1 MNSIL
6 LLLGLVSG
14 GIYDPGAGAF
24 IDQAGFF
31 HEAFAL
37 GDSCYRAADYEGAA
51 GFYLE
56 GLRAQPWDGT
66 YIYNLSCCFGLLGR
80 ADLAALYLRRAWNAG
95 FRNMTFILEDRD
107 FELVRTTEPFS
118 SLVDSLSEV
127 TLTETALQGET
138 IVFRTTGPFECLVN
152 TPEGYDGTE
161 PFPLL
166 LGLHGVGGTPEGF
179 MRLWN
184 VAREF
189 PCIMAVPQAPC
200 PFDTGEGMG
209 YSWFE
214 DWFPMT
220 SSREYVLA
228 VLDSLKARY
237 NVGEV
242 YLFGYSQG
250 AGMAL
255 MTGLHAPERFSGI
268 APFSGWLPE
277 EVTDQEI
284 EAAAGLPVRIV
295 HGEQDGAVIFD
306 NAIHAVS
313 VLAAHGCDVRLLPF
327 QGEHRFEADLFRQI
341 LEEFL
346 GPEEQPFPAPAP

>member
-1 MNSIL
+1 MVCVL
-6 LLLGLVSG
+6 LFLGLMSG
-14 GIYDPGAGAF
+14 GIYDPGYGSF
-24 IDQAGFF
+24 IDEAAFF
-31 HEAFAL
+31 HQAFAL
-37 GDSCYRAADYEGAA
+37 GDSCYRASDYEGAA

-56 GLRAQPWDGT
+56 GLKGQPWDGT

-95 FRNMTFILEDRD
+95 FRNMPFILGDGD
-107 FELVRTTEPFS
+107 FERVREAEPFR
-118 SLVDSLSEV
+118 SLVDSLAGVAASEA
-127 TLTETALQGET
+127 ALQGELV
-138 IVFRTTGPFECLVN
+138 VFTATGPFECRVN

-161 PFPLL
+161 PLPLL

-209 YSWFE
+209 YGWFE
-214 DWFPMT
+214 DGFPMA
-220 SSREYVLA
+220 SSRDYILVI
-228 VLDSLKARY
+228 LDSLEGRY
-237 NVGEV
+237 SIGDV

-255 MTGLHAPERFSGI
+255 MTGLSAPGRFAGV
-268 APFSGWLPE
+268 AAFSGWLPE
-277 EVTDQEI
+277 EVTDQDVQ
-284 EAAAGLPVRIV
+284 AAAGLPVRIV
-295 HGEQDGAVIFD
+295 HGEQDGAVSFS

-313 VLAAHGCDVRLLPF
+313 VLAAHGGDVRLLPF

-346 GPEEQPFPAPAP
+346 ATD

>member
-1 MNSIL
+1 DR
-6 LLLGLVSG
+6 V
-14 GIYDPGAGAF
+14 
-24 IDQAGFF
+24 
-31 HEAFAL
+31 
-37 GDSCYRAADYEGAA
+37 RA
-51 GFYLE
+51 
-56 GLRAQPWDGT
+56 
-66 YIYNLSCCFGLLGR
+66 
-80 ADLAALYLRRAWNAG
+80 
-95 FRNMTFILEDRD
+95 
-107 FELVRTTEPFS
+107 TEPFS

-127 TLTETALQGET
+127 AATEAALRGEL

-161 PFPLL
+161 TLPLL

-189 PCIMAVPQAPC
+189 HCIMAVPQAPY

-214 DWFPMT
+214 DGYPMA
-220 SSREYVLA
+220 SSRDYVMA
-228 VLDSLKARY
+228 VLDLLEERY
-237 NVGEV
+237 NIGEV

-255 MTGLHAPERFSGI
+255 MTGLHAPGRFNGI

-284 EAAAGLPVRIV
+284 QAAAGLPVRIV
-295 HGEQDGAVIFD
+295 HGEQDGAVAFD
-306 NAIHAVS
+306 NAIQTVS
-313 VLAAHGCDVRLLPF
+313 VLAAHDYDVRLLPF
-327 QGEHRFEADLFRQI
+327 QGEHRFETGLFRQV

-346 GPEEQPFPAPAP
+346 GSDE

>member
-1 MNSIL
+1 MSVL
-6 LLLGLVSG
+6 LFLGLISG
-14 GIYDPGAGAF
+14 GIYDPAAGSF
-24 IDQAGFF
+24 IDEADYYHQ
-31 HEAFAL
+31 AFAQ
-37 GDSCYRAADYEGAA
+37 GDSCYRASDYEGAA
-51 GFYLE
+51 VFYLE
-56 GLRAQPWDGT
+56 GLRAQPWDET

-95 FRNMTFILEDRD
+95 FRNMPFILGDTDFDR
-107 FELVRTTEPFS
+107 VRATEPFS

-127 TLTETALQGET
+127 AATEAALRGEL
-138 IVFRTTGPFECLVN
+138 IVFSTTGPFECRVN

-161 PFPLL
+161 PLPLL

-189 PCIMAVPQAPC
+189 NCIMAVPQAPY

-214 DWFPMT
+214 EGFPMAG
-220 SSREYVLA
+220 SRDYVLA
-228 VLDSLKARY
+228 VLDSLEGRY
-237 NVGEV
+237 SIGDV

-255 MTGLHAPERFSGI
+255 MTGLHAPGRFAGV
-268 APFSGWLPE
+268 AAFSGWLPE
-277 EVTDQEI
+277 EVTDLEI
-284 EAAAGLPVRIV
+284 DEAAGVPVRIV
-295 HGEQDGAVIFD
+295 HGEQDSAVSFS

-313 VLAAHGCDVRLLPF
+313 VLAAHGGDVRLLPF

-346 GPEEQPFPAPAP
+346 GTD

>member
-1 MNSIL
+1 MNFVL
-6 LLLGLVSG
+6 LFLGLVTID
-14 GIYDPGAGAF
+14 IYDPGTGSF
-24 IDQAGFF
+24 IDESGFYHQAF
-31 HEAFAL
+31 ER
-37 GDSCYRAADYEGAA
+37 GDSCYRASDYEGAA

-80 ADLAALYLRRAWNAG
+80 ADLAASYLRRAWNAG
-95 FRNMTFILEDRD
+95 FRNMTFILEDGD
-107 FELVRTTEPFS
+107 FELVRTAEPFR
-118 SLVDSLSEV
+118 SLLDSLSDV
-127 TLTETALQGET
+127 AATEAALQGEM
-138 IVFRTTGPFECLVN
+138 IILCTTGPFECRVN

-161 PFPLL
+161 TLPLL
-166 LGLHGVGGTPEGF
+166 LGLHGIGDTPERF

-189 PCIMAVPQAPC
+189 HCIMAVPQAPY

-214 DWFPMT
+214 DGFPMAK
-220 SSREYVLA
+220 SRDYVLA
-228 VLDSLKARY
+228 VLDSLVGRY
-237 NVGEV
+237 NIGDV

-255 MTGLHAPERFSGI
+255 MTGLHAPERFTGV
-268 APFSGWLPE
+268 AAFSGWLPE

-284 EAAAGLPVRIV
+284 QAAAGLPVRIV
-295 HGEQDGAVIFD
+295 HGEQDGVVTFD
-306 NAIHAVS
+306 NAMQTVS
-313 VLAAHGCDVRLLPF
+313 VLAAHGYEVRLLPF
-327 QGEHRFEADLFRQI
+327 QGEHRFEADMFRQI

-346 GPEEQPFPAPAP
+346 GSDE

>member
-1 MNSIL
+1 MNCVL
-6 LLLGLVSG
+6 LLIGLVSG
-14 GIYDPGAGAF
+14 GIYDPGAGSF
-24 IDQAGFF
+24 IDEAVLF
-31 HEAFAL
+31 HEAFDL
-37 GDSCYRAADYEGAA
+37 GDSCYRVSDYEGAA
-51 GFYLE
+51 QFYLE
-56 GLRAQPWDGT
+56 GLRAQPWDDT

-95 FRNMTFILEDRD
+95 FRNMPFILGDTDFDR
-107 FELVRTTEPFS
+107 VRTTEPFS

-127 TLTETALQGET
+127 SATEAALRGET
-138 IVFRTTGPFECLVN
+138 IVFRTTGPFECRVN

-161 PFPLL
+161 TLPLL
-166 LGLHGVGGTPEGF
+166 LGLHGIGGTPEGF

-189 PCIMAVPQAPC
+189 PCIMAVPQAPY

-214 DWFPMT
+214 DGFPMV
-220 SSREYVLA
+220 SSRDYVLA
-228 VLDSLKARY
+228 VLDSLEARY
-237 NVGEV
+237 SVGEV

-255 MTGLHAPERFSGI
+255 MTGLHAPERFNGV

-284 EAAAGLPVRIV
+284 QAAAGLPVRIV
-295 HGEQDGAVIFD
+295 HGEQDGAVTFD
-306 NAIHAVS
+306 NAIQTVS
-313 VLAAHGCDVRLLPF
+313 VLAAHDYDVRLLSF

-346 GPEEQPFPAPAP
+346 GADE

>member
-1 MNSIL
+1 MMSCFL
-6 LLLGLVSG
+6 LCLGLLSG

-24 IDQAGFF
+24 IDDAGFY
-31 HEAFAL
+31 HEAFAR
-37 GDSCYRAADYEGAA
+37 GDSCYRASDYEGAA

-56 GLRAQPWDGT
+56 GLRAQPWDAT

-95 FRNMTFILEDRD
+95 FRNMTFILEDSD
-107 FELVRTTEPFS
+107 FERVREVEPFS

-127 TLTETALQGET
+127 SLNETALRGEL
-138 IVFRTTGPFECLVN
+138 IVFHTSGPFECRVN
-152 TPEGYDGTE
+152 TPEGYDGSE
-161 PFPLL
+161 ALPLL

-214 DWFPMT
+214 DGFPMA
-220 SSREYVLA
+220 SSRDYIMA
-228 VLDSLKARY
+228 VLDSLEVRY
-237 NVGEV
+237 NVGDV

-250 AGMAL
+250 AGMTL
-255 MTGLHAPERFSGI
+255 MTGLHAPERFAGL
-268 APFSGWLPE
+268 AVFSGWLPE
-277 EVTDQEI
+277 EVTDHEI
-284 EAAAGLPVRIV
+284 QAAAGLPVRIV
-295 HGEQDGAVIFD
+295 HGEQDGAVTFD
-306 NAIHAVS
+306 NAMHAVS
-313 VLAAHGCDVRLLPF
+313 VLAAHGYDVGMLSF
-327 QGEHRFEADLFRQI
+327 QGEHRFEAGLFRQV

-346 GPEEQPFPAPAP
+346 GR